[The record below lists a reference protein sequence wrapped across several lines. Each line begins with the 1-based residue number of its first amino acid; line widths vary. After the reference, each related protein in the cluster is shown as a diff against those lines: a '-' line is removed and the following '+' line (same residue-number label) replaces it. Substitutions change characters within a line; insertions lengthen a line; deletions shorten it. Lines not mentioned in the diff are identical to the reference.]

1 MISTRCVLAG
11 ARIAL
16 AVSVFETL
24 SLAQSGPAPSATVSL
39 ADSLQGPARQAYDS
53 AKLLAANH
61 DFVGALT
68 EFRHSYELS
77 KDPRLLFNM
86 AICEKELRHYGR
98 MEALLGQYLSEGN
111 AALISPENRATA
123 LEAMNAARPLVAT
136 LRVSVNEAGATVTV
150 DGEPVGKT
158 PLATPVR
165 VDLGRHTIA
174 VKKDGFDS
182 VEQAIEAPGGSDT
195 PVTITL
201 AAPKHAAQL
210 VIVAEA
216 EATVA
221 VDEQVVGK
229 GRFDGTI
236 PAGTHEVRVTLAGKL
251 PYQTQIELHTGET
264 RTMEVTLEGEH
275 KRPIWPWIAG
285 GAALAAGAVV
295 GGYFLFKP
303 EDHGTPLMGQL
314 ATVQANAFW
323 GR

>member
-1 MISTRCVLAG
+1 MISTRRVLAG
-11 ARIAL
+11 ACIAL
-16 AVSVFETL
+16 AVAVFEAP
-24 SLAQSGPAPSATVSL
+24 SLAQSGTAPSAAVSL

-98 MEALLGQYLSEGN
+98 MEVLLGQYLSEGN

-136 LRVSVNEAGATVTV
+136 LRVSVNEAGASVTV

-158 PLATPVR
+158 PLVTPVR

-174 VKKDGFDS
+174 VKKEGFDS
-182 VEQAIEAPGGSDT
+182 VEQTIETPGGSDT

-201 AAPKHAAQL
+201 TAPKHAAQL
-210 VIVAEA
+210 VVVAEA

-229 GRFDGTI
+229 GRFDGMI
-236 PAGTHEVRVTLAGKL
+236 PAGTHEIRVTLAGKL

-285 GAALAAGAVV
+285 GAVLAAGAVV